1 MGHREHGF
9 TLIELVVVLGL
20 SSLLLVGLAA
30 VGDWGTGTA
39 RGSRR
44 YQRLTEASH
53 MRTRIQT
60 IVDRMRALV
69 AVDGTLITFVDD
81 SGHLRALDLRRLLTT
96 LSPSDPGLAAGL
108 EVEIVDLR
116 DLQAGGHSDSYGQI
130 ALLRVILA
138 RPDSGRVLRPEL
150 EIERTIRLTPT
161 FRGGDMP

>member
-1 MGHREHGF
+1 
-9 TLIELVVVLGL
+9 
-20 SSLLLVGLAA
+20 
-30 VGDWGTGTA
+30 
-39 RGSRR
+39 
-44 YQRLTEASH
+44 
-53 MRTRIQT
+53 
-60 IVDRMRALV
+60 MRALV